1 MPLLRLKKTGPQEA
15 EPMMG
20 LQFLRPL
27 KMLRVCFKLSFFFG
41 AFPKAWNLFLL
52 LFFCGVGV
60 PSSPQFA
67 RGFRRDLGPWC
78 HHVRSCIYFA
88 EGTQYSVEHFRDTWI
103 GSVRRL
109 GLVGETFDNRIWWSM
124 FMRRKFP
131 MYIHMYKCNYTYIYT
146 YTNIYTLPKTNMDT
160 QNSHIGK
167 EIHLKNITLGI
178 HVNFRGCIL
187 YYFLFDI
194 HKEIEGT
201 KSTCSFFAAQIPSIP
216 REGLRLSTCRRHT
229 TSKYQSPNWNQR
241 IVVGIH
247 RKDGFLY
254 GTHRLVVCCEFLV
267 PSFANYTFL

>member
-41 AFPKAWNLFLL
+41 AFPKAWNLFFCC
-52 LFFCGVGV
+52 FFRGR
-60 PSSPQFA
+60 SSFQPA
-67 RGFRRDLGPWC
+67 ICPGFSKGPWTLVSPC
-78 HHVRSCIYFA
+78 EVVHLLCRGYTVLGGAFSGHVN
-88 EGTQYSVEHFRDTWI
+88 
-103 GSVRRL
+103 RL
-109 GLVGETFDNRIWWSM
+109 SPTVGFGWWNIWQPIWWSM

-131 MYIHMYKCNYTYIYT
+131 MYIHMYKCNYMYIYT

-178 HVNFRGCIL
+178 HVSFRGCIL

-254 GTHRLVVCCEFLV
+254 GTHRLVVCCEFLL